1 MLDKDDNEESKPE
14 SKSGSSVSKPTVKKD
29 KRVYD
34 KESLLSK
41 SNLND
46 ESFKVAYT
54 LKDSDKLYSDE
65 EFPIRGVKPEIIK
78 KGFSTNRN

>member
-1 MLDKDDNEESKPE
+1 MESKPK
-14 SKSGSSVSKPTVKKD
+14 SKSECDASKPTFKKD

-34 KESLLSK
+34 KEFLMSK

-65 EFPIRGVKPEIIK
+65 VFPIRSVKFEMIQKVFKITEINI
-78 KGFSTNRN
+78 S